1 MVFWLFYI
9 CNENSYT
16 NKTASLYR
24 NSPLSASQKLYNLL
38 FWVCNIFSDNST
50 YRLQYLKSTKCY
62 EDKLRSI
69 SCGHFYPHKNHQYL
83 YQDHFSKQ
91 DFWLD
96 TMYYI
101 WKSSWNHNLG
111 QHLFTT
117 TFDSKVYPIEY
128 AHCFVLLYN
137 VGYIL
142 IPNRFLWFIYPYPS
156 GYCKP
161 CAFLVGCITFEP

>member
-1 MVFWLFYI
+1 MRIHIQIRQHLYI
-9 CNENSYT
+9 E
-16 NKTASLYR
+16 TAPCLLRKS
-24 NSPLSASQKLYNLL
+24 LYNLL
-38 FWVCNIFSDNST
+38 FWVCNILSDNST

-69 SCGHFYPHKNHQYL
+69 SCGHFYPHRNHHYL

-101 WKSSWNHNLG
+101 WKSSRNHNLG
-111 QHLFTT
+111 QHLFTVCRNSGT
-117 TFDSKVYPIEY
+117 TFDGKVYPIEY

-137 VGYIL
+137 VGYVIIL
-142 IPNRFLWFIYPYPS
+142 NWFLWFIYPYPS
-156 GYCKP
+156 GLLHWGNLMIAPVPVK
-161 CAFLVGCITFEP
+161 